1 MLAAE
6 ALACFD
12 AAIGQRQTRSSRPRE
27 RRVVAAAHGGSRSVA
42 PNVGLERDD
51 FRQNRLGIPESS
63 EF

>member
-27 RRVVAAAHGGSRSVA
+27 RRVVAAHGGSRSVA
-42 PNVGLERDD
+42 PNVGLILRAPHEAAPE
-51 FRQNRLGIPESS
+51 QSTRL
-63 EF
+63 